1 MSAAKEVASKS
12 IWGDSWLLLS
22 GWSQQKPKR
31 NHSIDDE
38 RDRARSTPADDSHS
52 KTPTCFVYSPV
63 SAPIKATQFRG
74 RSLPAHTGYSIS
86 RSVSPSTH
94 RVIPGVCR
102 ADVSVDTPAFQVLSA
117 PSQTL
122 RPGRYRGDPWD
133 WESGWEY
140 TKICFPVSHQAP
152 TQIPQEER
160 KSSATTQG
168 ASSSV

>member
-12 IWGDSWLLLS
+12 ICGNSWLLLS

-52 KTPTCFVYSPV
+52 KTPTCFIYS
-63 SAPIKATQFRG
+63 SRLGSDQ
-74 RSLPAHTGYSIS
+74 SYSIS

-94 RVIPGVCR
+94 RVMPGVCR

-140 TKICFPVSHQAP
+140 TKICCPVSHQAP